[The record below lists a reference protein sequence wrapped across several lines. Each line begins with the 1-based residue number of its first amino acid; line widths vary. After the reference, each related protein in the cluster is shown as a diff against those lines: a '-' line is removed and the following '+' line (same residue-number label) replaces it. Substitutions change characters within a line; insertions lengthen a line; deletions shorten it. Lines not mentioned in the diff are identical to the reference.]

1 MNSQQRELTNQLYF
15 KGRDG
20 ERTTETPS
28 GREELLPPAGPL
40 QVGQASPSKKERIEG
55 WVHEYSIKGHQFR
68 TVSSSPSFG
77 WATLGQER
85 VEEGSVCGAADPAT
99 SVSSKRRTLS
109 NCVISLGQL
118 NGLQTVTLMNRCR
131 SAGKLLFT
139 VSCAPPPHQ
148 PNGGIKSSGQQYPSH
163 GPQPPPLVR
172 SFQEETFPVAVSTN
186 RRGSPT
192 N

>member
-1 MNSQQRELTNQLYF
+1 MQRGHPRHQVDEKSFCHQQDHC
-15 KGRDG
+15 K
-20 ERTTETPS
+20 S
-28 GREELLPPAGPL
+28 VKLLPEKKAGW
-40 QVGQASPSKKERIEG
+40 K
-55 WVHEYSIKGHQFR
+55 
-68 TVSSSPSFG
+68 
-77 WATLGQER
+77 
-85 VEEGSVCGAADPAT
+85 EGSMNIQLKGISSALFRPLRPLGEVELENLKYSRTRTSREGISLWCSPCAITKIRAADPAR
-99 SVSSKRRTLS
+99 RRTLS
-109 NCVISLGQL
+109 NCCVISLGQL

-148 PNGGIKSSGQQYPSH
+148 PNGGITSSGQQYPSH
-163 GPQPPPLVR
+163 GPQPPLVR